1 MVLSSVRWVLIIFFI
16 MTSCKV
22 FANQILDPIKN
33 SISLTTITR
42 GKFIQNRI
50 LTGVT
55 KKLTSEGYFLVDRN
69 RGILWITEKPIYQV
83 LVVTNSGITIRNK
96 SKTLMSLNSRN
107 DPSLRYVNELILSIF
122 SGEIDSLDKIFEPSV
137 EIFSK
142 EWVLDLIPK
151 NVGSN
156 LFKKVSIA
164 GSTVISR
171 ITFTSRDGDVT
182 DITFIEVRPDNS
194 VTNDEI
200 IQFQ

>member
-1 MVLSSVRWVLIIFFI
+1 MVLSSVRWVLIVFFI

-22 FANQILDPIKN
+22 FANHILDPIKS

-50 LTGVT
+50 LIGVT

-137 EIFSK
+137 KIFSK
-142 EWVLDLIPK
+142 EWVLVLIPK

-156 LFKKVSIA
+156 LFKKVTIA

-182 DITFIEVRPDNS
+182 DITFIEVRPDTS